1 MRFLS
6 EDHRAVQALADG
18 IPGWLMAED
27 VLNLYK
33 FASSN
38 GRVILEIGTF
48 QGKSTTVLLRGALSN
63 PSLGP
68 PTLYSIDINPS
79 YSILGRETLTQ
90 QGLDRYANFLTGTL
104 QTVTAKFSLPAP
116 TLIFVDG
123 DHTYEGVRRDTET
136 LSTLAF
142 RGTPILFHDYK
153 NPDTPGVT
161 SAVDEWLRDGF
172 ADMVENIGCHAV
184 VRATARCMGVDPD
197 LDPQRNTPLHSQ
209 HCFDS
214 RARNA
219 HEGILGAAHRAM
231 LFAKRRFFKG

>member
-6 EDHRAVQALADG
+6 EDHQAVQALADQ

-27 VLNLYK
+27 VFNLYK

-63 PSLGP
+63 PGQGR
-68 PTLYSIDINPS
+68 PTLYSIDINAD
-79 YSILGRETLTQ
+79 YSSLGRGTLVR
-90 QGLDRYANFLTGTL
+90 QGLDEYAIFFTGTL
-104 QTVTAKFSLPAP
+104 QTITAQYRLLAP

-123 DHTYEGVRRDTET
+123 DHTYEGVRKDTKI

-142 RGTPILFHDYK
+142 SGTPILFHDYK

-161 SAVDEWLRDGF
+161 SAVDEWIRDGF
-172 ADMVENIGCHAV
+172 AEMIENIGCHAV
-184 VRATARCMGVDPD
+184 VQATARCTGVDPD
-197 LDPQRNTPLHSQ
+197 RDPERKRPSHSQ
-209 HCFDS
+209 RMFDDQTS
-214 RARNA
+214 NGHHGLRWSLRRALVSAKQR
-219 HEGILGAAHRAM
+219 
-231 LFAKRRFFKG
+231 LFKA